1 MFMINI
7 EKGGSGL
14 MLVKDY
20 MTLNPR
26 TVNPDDSA
34 QEIVEKMK
42 TLNYRQFP
50 VVEDGKLVGIIT
62 ETDLADALIRNKD
75 VSIKDVMVTEPLTL
89 MENASIEN
97 ASDIIRIKNFNS
109 LPVVSETNE
118 LLGLLTV
125 TDILDALRTTF
136 SFNDKPIKLEVNMS
150 QELSLFDVLHL
161 IQNNSEKV
169 ISFSSAPINRQ
180 LSLFWVVDCDLERV
194 DKVLREH
201 NCTMSVINSEE

>member
-1 MFMINI
+1 
-7 EKGGSGL
+7 

-26 TVNPDDSA
+26 TVTPNDGALDIA
-34 QEIVEKMK
+34 EKMK

-50 VVEDGKLVGIIT
+50 VVEDSKLVGIVT
-62 ETDLADALIRNKD
+62 ESDLADALKENED
-75 VSIKDVMVTEPLTL
+75 CAVKDVMVTEPLTL
-89 MENASIEN
+89 MEDASIEN
-97 ASDIIRIKNFNS
+97 ASDIIRVKSFNS
-109 LPVVSETNE
+109 LPVVSASNE
-118 LLGLLTV
+118 LLGILTV

-150 QELSLFDVLHL
+150 DELSLFDVLHL

-169 ISFSSAPINRQ
+169 ISFSSAPMNRQ
-180 LSLFWVVDCDLERV
+180 LSHFWVVDCDLGRV

-201 NCTMSVINSEE
+201 HCTMSVVHSEE

>member
-1 MFMINI
+1 
-7 EKGGSGL
+7 

-26 TVNPDDSA
+26 TVNPEDSA

-62 ETDLADALIRNKD
+62 ETDLADALTKDKD

-89 MENASIEN
+89 MGDASIEN

-180 LSLFWVVDCDLERV
+180 LSHFWVVDCDLERV

>member
-1 MFMINI
+1 
-7 EKGGSGL
+7 

-26 TVNPDDSA
+26 TVNPEDSA

-62 ETDLADALIRNKD
+62 ETDLADALIRDKD

-169 ISFSSAPINRQ
+169 ISLSSAPINRQ
-180 LSLFWVVDCDLERV
+180 LSHFWVVDCDLERV

>member
-1 MFMINI
+1 
-7 EKGGSGL
+7 

-26 TVNPDDSA
+26 TVNPQDNA
-34 QEIVEKMK
+34 QEVAEKMK

-62 ETDLADALIRNKD
+62 ETDLAVALTKNED

-89 MENASIEN
+89 MEDASIEN
-97 ASDIIRIKNFNS
+97 ASDIIRIKNFNA
-109 LPVVSETNE
+109 LPVVSENND

-136 SFNDKPIKLEVNMS
+136 SFNAKPIKLEVNMS
-150 QELSLFDVLHL
+150 EELSLFDVLHL

-180 LSLFWVVDCDLERV
+180 LSHFWVVDCDLGRV

-201 NCTMSVINSEE
+201 NCTMSVVHSED

>member
-62 ETDLADALIRNKD
+62 ETDLADALIRDKD

>member
-1 MFMINI
+1 
-7 EKGGSGL
+7 
-14 MLVKDY
+14 MLVRDY

-26 TVNPDDSA
+26 TVNPEDSA

-50 VVEDGKLVGIIT
+50 VVENGKLVGIIT
-62 ETDLADALIRNKD
+62 ETDLADALIRDKD

-125 TDILDALRTTF
+125 PDILDALRTTF

>member
-1 MFMINI
+1 
-7 EKGGSGL
+7 

-62 ETDLADALIRNKD
+62 ETDLADALIKDKD

>member
-1 MFMINI
+1 
-7 EKGGSGL
+7 

-50 VVEDGKLVGIIT
+50 VVENGKLVGIIT
-62 ETDLADALIRNKD
+62 ETDLADALIRDKD

>member
-1 MFMINI
+1 
-7 EKGGSGL
+7 

-26 TVNPDDSA
+26 TVNPEDSA

-62 ETDLADALIRNKD
+62 ETDLADALTKDKD

-89 MENASIEN
+89 MGDASIEN

-136 SFNDKPIKLEVNMS
+136 SFHDKPIKLEVNMS

-161 IQNNSEKV
+161 IQNNSEKI
-169 ISFSSAPINRQ
+169 ISFSSDPINRQ
-180 LSLFWVVDCDLERV
+180 LSHFWVVDCDLERV

>member
-1 MFMINI
+1 M
-7 EKGGSGL
+7 L

-26 TVNPDDSA
+26 TVTQDESA
-34 QEIVEKMK
+34 IDVADTMK

-50 VVEDGKLVGIIT
+50 VVEGDKLVGIVT
-62 ETDLADALIRNKD
+62 ESDINKALEANKD
-75 VSIKDVMVTEPLTL
+75 TIVKDVMVNEPITI
-89 MENASIEN
+89 MEDASIEN
-97 ASDIIRIKNFNS
+97 ASDIIRIKNFNA
-109 LPVVSETNE
+109 LPVVSVNNE
-118 LLGLLTV
+118 LLGILTL

-150 QELSLFDVLHL
+150 EELGLFDVLHL

-169 ISFSSAPINRQ
+169 ISFSSAPVNRQ
-180 LSLFWVVDCDLERV
+180 LSHFWVVDCDLGRV

-201 NCTMSVINSEE
+201 NCTMSVVSSEE

>member
-1 MFMINI
+1 
-7 EKGGSGL
+7 

-26 TVNPDDSA
+26 TVNPEDSA
-34 QEIVEKMK
+34 QEVSEKMK

-50 VVEDGKLVGIIT
+50 VVKDGKLVGIIT
-62 ETDLADALIRNKD
+62 ETDLADALTKNKD

-89 MENASIEN
+89 MANASIEN

-109 LPVVSETNE
+109 LPVVSENND

-150 QELSLFDVLHL
+150 EELSLFDVLHL

-180 LSLFWVVDCDLERV
+180 LSHFWVVDCDLGRV

-201 NCTMSVINSEE
+201 NCTMSVVHSEE

>member
-1 MFMINI
+1 
-7 EKGGSGL
+7 

-34 QEIVEKMK
+34 QEIAEKMK

-50 VVEDGKLVGIIT
+50 VVEDGNLVGIIT
-62 ETDLADALIRNKD
+62 ETDLVEALAENED
-75 VSIKDVMVTEPLTL
+75 VRVKEVMATEPLTL
-89 MENASIEN
+89 MEDASIEN
-97 ASDIIRIKNFNS
+97 ASDIIRVKNFNS
-109 LPVVSETNE
+109 LPVVSDKNE
-118 LLGLLTV
+118 LLGILTI

-136 SFNDKPIKLEVNMS
+136 SFNDKPIKIEVNMS
-150 QELSLFDVLHL
+150 EELSLFDVLHL

-169 ISFSSAPINRQ
+169 ISFSSAPTNRQ
-180 LSLFWVVDCDLERV
+180 LSHFWVVDCDLERV

-201 NCTMSVINSEE
+201 NCTMSVVHSED

>member
-1 MFMINI
+1 
-7 EKGGSGL
+7 

-26 TVNPDDSA
+26 TVNPEDSA

-62 ETDLADALIRNKD
+62 ETDLADALIRDKD

-136 SFNDKPIKLEVNMS
+136 
-150 QELSLFDVLHL
+150 
-161 IQNNSEKV
+161 
-169 ISFSSAPINRQ
+169 
-180 LSLFWVVDCDLERV
+180 
-194 DKVLREH
+194 
-201 NCTMSVINSEE
+201 

>member
-1 MFMINI
+1 
-7 EKGGSGL
+7 

-26 TVNPDDSA
+26 TVNPEESA

-50 VVEDGKLVGIIT
+50 VVENGKLVGIIT
-62 ETDLADALIRNKD
+62 ETDLADALIKDKD

-136 SFNDKPIKLEVNMS
+136 SFHDKPIKLEVNMS

-169 ISFSSAPINRQ
+169 ISFSSAPTNRQ

>member
-1 MFMINI
+1 
-7 EKGGSGL
+7 

-26 TVNPDDSA
+26 TVTQDETVSEVA
-34 QEIVEKMK
+34 EKMK

-50 VVEDGKLVGIIT
+50 VVDGNKLLGIVT
-62 ETDLADALIRNKD
+62 ETDISIALKSNNDAT
-75 VSIKDVMVTEPLTL
+75 VKDVMVTEPLTV
-89 MENASIEN
+89 MEDASIEN
-97 ASDIIRIKNFNS
+97 ASDIIRIKSFNS
-109 LPVVSETNE
+109 LPVVSNKNE
-118 LLGLLTV
+118 LIGILTL

-150 QELSLFDVLHL
+150 DELGLFDVLHL

-169 ISFSSAPINRQ
+169 ISFSSAPVNRQ
-180 LSLFWVVDCDLERV
+180 LSHFWVVDCDLGRV

-201 NCTMSVINSEE
+201 NCTMSVVSSEE

>member
-1 MFMINI
+1 
-7 EKGGSGL
+7 

-34 QEIVEKMK
+34 LEIAEKMK

-62 ETDLADALIRNKD
+62 ETDLNDAIKENKD
-75 VSIKDVMVTEPLTL
+75 TQVKEVMVTDPLTL
-89 MENASIEN
+89 MEDASIEN
-97 ASDIIRIKNFNS
+97 ASDIIRIKNFNA

-150 QELSLFDVLHL
+150 DELSLFDVLHL

-169 ISFSSAPINRQ
+169 ISFSSAPVNRK
-180 LSLFWVVDCDLERV
+180 LSHFWVVDCDLGRV

-201 NCTMSVINSEE
+201 HCTMSVVHSEE

>member
-1 MFMINI
+1 
-7 EKGGSGL
+7 

-26 TVNPDDSA
+26 TVNPQDNA
-34 QEIVEKMK
+34 QEVAEKMK

-62 ETDLADALIRNKD
+62 ETDLTDALTKNED
-75 VSIKDVMVTEPLTL
+75 VSIKDVMVSEPLTL
-89 MENASIEN
+89 MEDASIEN
-97 ASDIIRIKNFNS
+97 ASDIIRIKNFNA
-109 LPVVSETNE
+109 LPVVSETND

-136 SFNDKPIKLEVNMS
+136 SFNAKPIKLEVNMS
-150 QELSLFDVLHL
+150 EELSLFDVLHL

-180 LSLFWVVDCDLERV
+180 LSHFWVVDCDLGRV

-201 NCTMSVINSEE
+201 KCTMSVVHSED